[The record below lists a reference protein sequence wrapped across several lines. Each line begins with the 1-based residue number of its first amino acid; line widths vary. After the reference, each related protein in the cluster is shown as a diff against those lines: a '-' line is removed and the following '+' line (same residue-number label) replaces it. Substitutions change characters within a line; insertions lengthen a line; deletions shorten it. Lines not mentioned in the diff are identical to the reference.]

1 MKYSTKLTVLFS
13 AIILIIGAITSYLV
27 YSSDRKNLEEQI
39 KEKTQERAFHT
50 MDKIDRMLFERRADI
65 KALAAEP
72 ILRSRTSTPKQI
84 TEIFKKYQDRYKAYT
99 SLSFFNLNRI
109 VIADTI
115 ENNIGKQHQ
124 FTEYWPEIAES
135 RDFVMVISE
144 SQLAKTTVF
153 YFVSIVKD
161 KKGFPFGVV
170 VAIMPVEILYDIV
183 NQIGVYKGEEA
194 FEIDLLD
201 RNGIILFS
209 NYNPKGIL
217 KEISHDWKL
226 IKRIPAEKKIGSV
239 KHLHLGTEQFTT
251 FAREQGYID
260 FKGNDWTLVLCL
272 PTKVAFASA
281 TELRNK
287 LIIIFLIASVIA
299 SFIIYFFSHTISRP
313 IVKLST
319 AALEIGKGNL
329 DVKVEVTSGD
339 EIGKLSESFNQMAAN
354 LKAYEEKILAHSS
367 ELAIKVEE
375 RTSELKN
382 AIEQLQ
388 IEIIERKKTEEALW
402 ESQKRYHALV
412 DNTVLGIAVMDT
424 NYRIIM
430 VNSTFAKLFK
440 KSASDFVGK
449 YCFREFEKR
458 EAVCPHC
465 PGTRAMVSGKT
476 EEVETQGV
484 RDDGSRFSVHNRA
497 APFFGS
503 DGVLGGFIEMVEDI
517 DARKQAEE
525 SLRESEEKFRK
536 LASSAQDAI
545 IMLDNEGKFFYWN
558 KAFEKILGYSD
569 REILGKEAH
578 TLIAPERYYEDY
590 KKGFARFRETGEG
603 PVIGKTLELSAVK
616 KDGTEFPVELSISAL
631 QFKGKWSSIGILRD
645 ITRRKEV
652 EEEIKKLNEELEQKV
667 IDRTAQLEAS
677 IKELASFT
685 YSVSHD
691 LRAPFRHIIGFV
703 ELLKERAS
711 QSLDEE
717 SMRYLNVISDS
728 TKKLG
733 RLLDDILDFIRIGRT
748 EISKSKV
755 SLDKLVKEAIDTMG
769 KETEGRDIVWK
780 IDHLPEVYGDQNM
793 LRTLLVNLISNAL
806 KFTRPRPQA
815 IIEIGCTSGDHEE
828 VFYIR
833 DNGVGFEMQY
843 VKKLFG
849 VFHRL
854 HHPDEFEGTG
864 IGLANVRRIIERHG
878 GRNWAEGKVNEGATF
893 YFSLPKLAFS
903 NQQSRQD

>member
-13 AIILIIGAITSYLV
+13 SIILIIGAITSYLV

-153 YFVSIVKD
+153 YFASIVKD
-161 KKGFPFGVV
+161 KRDIPFGVV
-170 VAIMPVEILYDIV
+170 VARMPIEILHDIV
-183 NQIGVYKGEEA
+183 SQIGIQKDEEA

-201 RNGIILFS
+201 RNGLILFS

-217 KEISHDWKL
+217 KEISHDWEF
-226 IKRIPAEKKIGSV
+226 IKSIPAEKKIGSV
-239 KHLHLGTEQFTT
+239 KHLHLGTEQITT

-281 TELRNK
+281 IELRNK

-299 SFIIYFFSHTISRP
+299 SLIIHSFSRTISMP
-313 IVKLST
+313 IVKLSN
-319 AALEIGKGNL
+319 ASLEVGKGNL
-329 DVKVEVTSGD
+329 DVKVGVTSGD
-339 EIGKLSESFNQMAAN
+339 EIGKLTESFN
-354 LKAYEEKILAHSS
+354 
-367 ELAIKVEE
+367 
-375 RTSELKN
+375 R
-382 AIEQLQ
+382 
-388 IEIIERKKTEEALW
+388 
-402 ESQKRYHALV
+402 
-412 DNTVLGIAVMDT
+412 
-424 NYRIIM
+424 
-430 VNSTFAKLFK
+430 
-440 KSASDFVGK
+440 
-449 YCFREFEKR
+449 
-458 EAVCPHC
+458 
-465 PGTRAMVSGKT
+465 MVSDLKESRGK
-476 EEVETQGV
+476 
-484 RDDGSRFSVHNRA
+484 
-497 APFFGS
+497 
-503 DGVLGGFIEMVEDI
+503 L
-517 DARKQAEE
+517 
-525 SLRESEEKFRK
+525 L
-536 LASSAQDAI
+536 
-545 IMLDNEGKFFYWN
+545 
-558 KAFEKILGYSD
+558 
-569 REILGKEAH
+569 
-578 TLIAPERYYEDY
+578 
-590 KKGFARFRETGEG
+590 
-603 PVIGKTLELSAVK
+603 
-616 KDGTEFPVELSISAL
+616 
-631 QFKGKWSSIGILRD
+631 
-645 ITRRKEV
+645 
-652 EEEIKKLNEELEQKV
+652 
-667 IDRTAQLEAS
+667 DRTAQLEAS
-677 IKELASFT
+677 IKELEGFT

-717 SMRYLNVISDS
+717 SMRYLNVISDA
-728 TKKLG
+728 TKQLG

-755 SLDKLVKEAIDTMG
+755 SLDKLVKEAIDTLG
-769 KETEGRDIVWK
+769 NETEGRDIVWK
-780 IDHLPEVYGDQNM
+780 IDHLPEVYGDLDM
-793 LRTLLVNLISNAL
+793 LRVLLVNLISNAL